1 MLFQGVSDLVSSPIL
16 SLSEDDR
23 RVVLSDSDNPLH
35 DTDLLDDILY
45 KSVSRKLHATSVLRS
60 CIIII
65 IVIAIGIGIAFYV
78 AAKQI
83 VAVLVIWAICVSIL
97 FWFLLIFLM
106 F

>member
-1 MLFQGVSDLVSSPIL
+1 MLFQGVSDLVSSPVL

-60 CIIII
+60 CIISSLSSPSTMPFILLQ
-65 IVIAIGIGIAFYV
+65 A
-78 AAKQI
+78 QI
-83 VAVLVIWAICVSIL
+83 LAVLLIL
-97 FWFLLIFLM
+97 PVFYCSFC
-106 F
+106 